1 MEYLHALTGAEAY
14 LLICF
19 LVYIEEAGV
28 PLPFL
33 PGDVILAAAGYL
45 AAIGVTHLWLF
56 LPLCYA
62 SAVLG
67 AITCY
72 AFSYHVGRPIV
83 LSLAR
88 IFRLGRE
95 RLERAERWMSRTGW
109 RAIFIARVLPGTRI
123 NASFAA
129 GGLRLAFRSF
139 VLGVLPSTVVWLL
152 LFTLLGYALGDR
164 VTPML
169 PWFDR
174 TVVGLAAATAV
185 VGLVVW
191 RRRTM
196 RRRQAERW
204 AGSGLSRGC

>member
-1 MEYLHALTGAEAY
+1 MEYLHALTGVEAY

-56 LPLCYA
+56 LPLGYA

-67 AITCY
+67 ALTCY
-72 AFSYHVGRPIV
+72 AFSYSLGRSIL

-88 IFRLGRE
+88 IFRFSPE
-95 RLERAERWMSRTGW
+95 RLERAERWMSRAGW
-109 RAIFIARVLPGTRI
+109 RAIFLARVLPGTRI

-129 GGLRLAFRSF
+129 GGLRMPFRTF
-139 VLGVLPSTVVWLL
+139 AAGVLPSTVVWLL
-152 LFTLLGYALGDR
+152 LFTLLGYGLGDR
-164 VTPML
+164 ATPLL

-174 TVVGLAAATAV
+174 VVVGLAAGTLV
-185 VGLVVW
+185 VGLVIWW
-191 RRRTM
+191 RRLA
-196 RRRQAERW
+196 RRREAQTV
-204 AGSGLSRGC
+204 G